1 MSISTR
7 QHAMPFAPASPDQA
21 TRLRT
26 LVRGGPTGVATLDR
40 ADAAVPPPL
49 PHRAAVVSI
58 SSGKGGV
65 GKTTL
70 CVNLAIA
77 LAELGRRTTLVD
89 ADLGLANA
97 DVLCGL
103 SPARRLDSVFGLG
116 GRTGSLRD
124 IAVQAPGGF
133 RLVPGAVGTERMTE
147 LSSSERA
154 RLLDALADLERDS
167 DVMLVDTAAGLGR
180 GVTAFMRAAD
190 LCLVVAT
197 PDPASIADAYALVK
211 CVRRPREASR
221 RGRPDSPHEA
231 GEVRP
236 VLVVN
241 HASNEREA
249 RAVHARLSGVAER
262 FLSYRMPLLGWVARD
277 ERVVSAGRKRRPV
290 LIDSPKTPASRQ
302 VRALAVALARSLRPA
317 PAAEP
322 PGSPRRG
329 WSRWFSELLLRGG

>member
-7 QHAMPFAPASPDQA
+7 QHGMPFAPASPDQA

-26 LVRGGPTGVATLDR
+26 LVRAGPAALVAIDR
-40 ADAAVPPPL
+40 AEPPVPPQ

-70 CVNLAIA
+70 CVNLAVA

-103 SPARRLDSVFGLG
+103 SPARRLDSVFSLA

-124 IAVQAPGGF
+124 IAVEAPGGF

-167 DVMLVDTAAGLGR
+167 DVMLIDTAAGLGR

-197 PDPASIADAYALVK
+197 PDPTSIADAYALVK

-221 RGRPDSPHEA
+221 HGRPDSPHETA
-231 GEVRP
+231 DVRP
-236 VLVVN
+236 VLIVN
-241 HASNEREA
+241 NASGEREA
-249 RAVHARLSGVAER
+249 LAVHARLAAVAER
-262 FLSYRMPLLGWVARD
+262 FLGYRMPMLGWVARD
-277 ERVVSAGRKRRPV
+277 ERVVSAVRKRRPV
-290 LIDSPKTPASRQ
+290 LIESPNAPASRD
-302 VRALAVALARSLRPA
+302 VRALAVALARSLRAATPDA
-317 PAAEP
+317 PRAI
-322 PGSPRRG
+322 PRRG